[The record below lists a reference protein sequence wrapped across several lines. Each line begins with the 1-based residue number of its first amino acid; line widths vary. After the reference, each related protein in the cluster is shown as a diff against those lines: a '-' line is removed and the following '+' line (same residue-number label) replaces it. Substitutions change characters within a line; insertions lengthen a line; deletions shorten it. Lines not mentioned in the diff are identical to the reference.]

1 MTETI
6 LSARNLCRTYTTAA
20 GDVHAVIDVDLDLAP
35 GEVLVIRGP
44 SGSGKTSL
52 LHMLGGLD
60 RPTSG
65 TVTIWRADEVRTRSG
80 EPVTRA
86 GGVVVGHDA
95 AGIDPSSA
103 FPSHAPGTSS
113 LAHDPHQH
121 AMPPGRELSALSDR
135 ELDNVRRNDVAF
147 IFQSFGLIGVLSARE
162 NVEIPLRLRKA
173 DPAERDHDVEAALT
187 AVGLAGHEHQ
197 RPDELSG
204 GQQQRV
210 AIARALVARPS
221 VLIADE
227 PTAQLDSRTAASV
240 MDLLIDLATTRGVGM
255 VIATHDPAMAER
267 ADRIAEITDGRLSG
281 IAVE

>member
-1 MTETI
+1 MSETI
-6 LSARNLCRTYTTAA
+6 LRARSLVRTYETGGGA
-20 GDVHAVIDVDLDLAP
+20 VHAVNNVDLDLEA

-52 LHMLGGLD
+52 LHMIGGLD

-65 TVTIWRADEVRTRSG
+65 TVTLSD
-80 EPVTRA
+80 
-86 GGVVVGHDA
+86 
-95 AGIDPSSA
+95 
-103 FPSHAPGTSS
+103 
-113 LAHDPHQH
+113 
-121 AMPPGRELSALSDR
+121 GRELSSLSDR
-135 ELDNVRRNDVAF
+135 ELDDVRRNDVAF

-162 NVEIPLRLRKA
+162 NVEIPLRLRRK
-173 DPAERDHDVEAALT
+173 DPATRDRDVQAALD
-187 AVGLAGHEHQ
+187 AVGLSGHEHQ

-210 AIARALVARPS
+210 AIARALVSQPR

-240 MDLLIDLATTRGVGM
+240 MELLVDLARSRGVGM

-267 ADRIAEITDGRLSG
+267 ADRVLEMRDGTLSAG
-281 IAVE
+281 

>member
-1 MTETI
+1 MSESI
-6 LSARNLCRTYTTAA
+6 LSARNLTRTYTTAA
-20 GDVHAVIDVDLDLAP
+20 GEVHAVSNVDLDLAT

-52 LHMLGGLD
+52 LHMIGGLD

-65 TVTIWRADEVRTRSG
+65 TVTLAD
-80 EPVTRA
+80 
-86 GGVVVGHDA
+86 
-95 AGIDPSSA
+95 
-103 FPSHAPGTSS
+103 
-113 LAHDPHQH
+113 
-121 AMPPGRELSALSDR
+121 GRELSALTEK
-135 ELDNVRRNDVAF
+135 ELDDVRRHDVAF

-162 NVEIPLRLRKA
+162 NVEIPLRLRKV
-173 DPAERDHDVEAALT
+173 DPSERDRDVEAALHD
-187 AVGLAGHEHQ
+187 VGLSGHEHQ

-210 AIARALVARPS
+210 AIARALVAQPS

-240 MDLLIDLATTRGVGM
+240 MDLLVQLARSRGVGM

-267 ADRIAEITDGRLSG
+267 ADRIAEIRDGEIAG
-281 IAVE
+281 IMSAGEPG